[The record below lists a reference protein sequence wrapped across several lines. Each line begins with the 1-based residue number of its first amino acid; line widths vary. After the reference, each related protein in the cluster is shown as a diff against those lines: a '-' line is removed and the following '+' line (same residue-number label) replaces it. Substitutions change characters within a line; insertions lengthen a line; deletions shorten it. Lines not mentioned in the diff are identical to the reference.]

1 MQASRTQPGNSS
13 VERPLRREGRD
24 DGPRPGHNDGMRVT
38 LLAATPVAART
49 QPPTPAGMRDDR
61 DAKFPMTAAE
71 FREHVS
77 RHLEKARARMEERI
91 AQLPADQA
99 EARRAHFKAAV
110 AQITAKVDEVCGDGT
125 VTKEEAEAVHE
136 LSRSLLHH
144 HKD

>member
-1 MQASRTQPGNSS
+1 
-13 VERPLRREGRD
+13 
-24 DGPRPGHNDGMRVT
+24 MRVTFIACALAVVT

>member
-1 MQASRTQPGNSS
+1 
-13 VERPLRREGRD
+13 
-24 DGPRPGHNDGMRVT
+24 MRVT
-38 LLAATPVAART
+38 IFASALALVTLAAAATAVAST
-49 QPPTPAGMRDDR
+49 QPSAPAAMQEDR

-77 RHLEKARARMEERI
+77 RHIEKARARMEEHV

-110 AQITAKVDEVCGDGT
+110 AQITTKVDEVCADGT
-125 VTKEEAEAVHE
+125 VTKDEAEAVHE

-144 HKD
+144 QKT